1 MTITGTGT
9 MLRRPIGM
17 MIDPLRNLGVQ
28 VRSNGYLPITVQ
40 GPLRG
45 GETDVEAYV
54 SSQFLTGL
62 LMSLPLAEGDTILH
76 VEQPNSLPYL
86 AVTVDLASKFRIRME
101 HNGFREF
108 FIPGGQHYHPAKLHI
123 EGDWSSAAFML
134 VAGAIAGEVTA
145 KRMNTLSL
153 QADLAIIQALT
164 KAGAVIITTPDEIT
178 VRKRELTGF
187 DFDATQRPDLFP
199 ILAVLG
205 ANCEGTTH
213 IRGVNRLVY
222 KESNRA
228 EAIVSEYTKLGMD
241 VALEDDVMT
250 VRGGSLSGGTIDS
263 CNDHRI
269 AMAAAI
275 AALAASGPVTIT
287 NAQAVT
293 KSYPR
298 FWDDLDSIIR
308 TKHEQ
313 FRAQFQNNPFRR
325 VARPRDRRH
334 DRRNAGRHSLLGAGP
349 RSRPRTPPQYGD
361 GRHYAPARTRP
372 AGNRIGHL
380 QRTHGRH
387 PADHP
392 VPECK
397 HETARL
403 CRLRPS
409 SPSVTCR
416 PRRFPQIRRL
426 QSSRRRRHV
435 LRPDD
440 RRTGRSRSRSQK
452 LLPGVRFSTRLTEI
466 DGMTDSGSF
475 ERILNDLRLA
485 GDTAG
490 GVVEIRA
497 QGVAAGTGEPFFDS
511 IESTAAHLIFP
522 YRVSKE

>member
-1 MTITGTGT
+1 MEKTIHPSQVSGEVRPPCSKSYAQRALAAALLSDGETTLSNIELCDDTRYALNVITGLGASVRQTGPTEYVIRGGLAPITDTINTGESGLATRLFTPIAALCDRRMTITGTGT

-308 TKHEQ
+308 TK
-313 FRAQFQNNPFRR
+313 A
-325 VARPRDRRH
+325 
-334 DRRNAGRHSLLGAGP
+334 
-349 RSRPRTPPQYGD
+349 
-361 GRHYAPARTRP
+361 
-372 AGNRIGHL
+372 
-380 QRTHGRH
+380 
-387 PADHP
+387 
-392 VPECK
+392 
-397 HETARL
+397 
-403 CRLRPS
+403 
-409 SPSVTCR
+409 
-416 PRRFPQIRRL
+416 
-426 QSSRRRRHV
+426 
-435 LRPDD
+435 
-440 RRTGRSRSRSQK
+440 
-452 LLPGVRFSTRLTEI
+452 
-466 DGMTDSGSF
+466 
-475 ERILNDLRLA
+475 
-485 GDTAG
+485 
-490 GVVEIRA
+490 
-497 QGVAAGTGEPFFDS
+497 
-511 IESTAAHLIFP
+511 
-522 YRVSKE
+522 

>member
-1 MTITGTGT
+1 MEKTIHPSQVSGEVRPPCSKSYAQRALAAALLSDGETTLSNIELCDDTRYAMNVITGLGASVRQTGPTEYVIRGGLAPITDTINTGESGLATRLFTPIAALCDRRMTITGTGT

-205 ANCEGTTH
+205 ANCEETTH

-308 TKHEQ
+308 TK
-313 FRAQFQNNPFRR
+313 A
-325 VARPRDRRH
+325 
-334 DRRNAGRHSLLGAGP
+334 
-349 RSRPRTPPQYGD
+349 
-361 GRHYAPARTRP
+361 
-372 AGNRIGHL
+372 
-380 QRTHGRH
+380 
-387 PADHP
+387 
-392 VPECK
+392 
-397 HETARL
+397 
-403 CRLRPS
+403 
-409 SPSVTCR
+409 
-416 PRRFPQIRRL
+416 
-426 QSSRRRRHV
+426 
-435 LRPDD
+435 
-440 RRTGRSRSRSQK
+440 
-452 LLPGVRFSTRLTEI
+452 
-466 DGMTDSGSF
+466 
-475 ERILNDLRLA
+475 
-485 GDTAG
+485 
-490 GVVEIRA
+490 
-497 QGVAAGTGEPFFDS
+497 
-511 IESTAAHLIFP
+511 
-522 YRVSKE
+522 

>member
-1 MTITGTGT
+1 MEKTIHPSQVSGEVRPPCSKSYAPRALAAALLSDGETTLSNIELCDDTRYAMNVITGLGASVRQTGPTEYVIRGGLAPITDTINTGESGLATRLFTPIAALCDRRMTITGTGT

-213 IRGVNRLVY
+213 IRGMNRLVY

-308 TKHEQ
+308 TK
-313 FRAQFQNNPFRR
+313 A
-325 VARPRDRRH
+325 
-334 DRRNAGRHSLLGAGP
+334 
-349 RSRPRTPPQYGD
+349 
-361 GRHYAPARTRP
+361 
-372 AGNRIGHL
+372 
-380 QRTHGRH
+380 
-387 PADHP
+387 
-392 VPECK
+392 
-397 HETARL
+397 
-403 CRLRPS
+403 
-409 SPSVTCR
+409 
-416 PRRFPQIRRL
+416 
-426 QSSRRRRHV
+426 
-435 LRPDD
+435 
-440 RRTGRSRSRSQK
+440 
-452 LLPGVRFSTRLTEI
+452 
-466 DGMTDSGSF
+466 
-475 ERILNDLRLA
+475 
-485 GDTAG
+485 
-490 GVVEIRA
+490 
-497 QGVAAGTGEPFFDS
+497 
-511 IESTAAHLIFP
+511 
-522 YRVSKE
+522 

>member
-1 MTITGTGT
+1 MEKTIHPSQVSGEVRPPCSKSYAQRALAAALLSDGETTLSNIELCDDTRYAMNVITGLGASVWQTGPTEYVIRGGLAPITDTINTGESGLATRLFTPIAALCDRRMTITGTGT

-213 IRGVNRLVY
+213 IRGMNRLVY

-308 TKHEQ
+308 TK
-313 FRAQFQNNPFRR
+313 A
-325 VARPRDRRH
+325 
-334 DRRNAGRHSLLGAGP
+334 
-349 RSRPRTPPQYGD
+349 
-361 GRHYAPARTRP
+361 
-372 AGNRIGHL
+372 
-380 QRTHGRH
+380 
-387 PADHP
+387 
-392 VPECK
+392 
-397 HETARL
+397 
-403 CRLRPS
+403 
-409 SPSVTCR
+409 
-416 PRRFPQIRRL
+416 
-426 QSSRRRRHV
+426 
-435 LRPDD
+435 
-440 RRTGRSRSRSQK
+440 
-452 LLPGVRFSTRLTEI
+452 
-466 DGMTDSGSF
+466 
-475 ERILNDLRLA
+475 
-485 GDTAG
+485 
-490 GVVEIRA
+490 
-497 QGVAAGTGEPFFDS
+497 
-511 IESTAAHLIFP
+511 
-522 YRVSKE
+522 

>member
-1 MTITGTGT
+1 MEKTIHPSQVSGEVRPPCSKSYAQRALAAALLSDGETTLSNIELCDDTRYAMNVITGLGASVRQTGPTEYVIRGGLAPITDTINTGESGLATRLFTPIAALCDRRMTITGTGT

-76 VEQPNSLPYL
+76 EEQPNSLPYL

-308 TKHEQ
+308 TK
-313 FRAQFQNNPFRR
+313 A
-325 VARPRDRRH
+325 
-334 DRRNAGRHSLLGAGP
+334 
-349 RSRPRTPPQYGD
+349 
-361 GRHYAPARTRP
+361 
-372 AGNRIGHL
+372 
-380 QRTHGRH
+380 
-387 PADHP
+387 
-392 VPECK
+392 
-397 HETARL
+397 
-403 CRLRPS
+403 
-409 SPSVTCR
+409 
-416 PRRFPQIRRL
+416 
-426 QSSRRRRHV
+426 
-435 LRPDD
+435 
-440 RRTGRSRSRSQK
+440 
-452 LLPGVRFSTRLTEI
+452 
-466 DGMTDSGSF
+466 
-475 ERILNDLRLA
+475 
-485 GDTAG
+485 
-490 GVVEIRA
+490 
-497 QGVAAGTGEPFFDS
+497 
-511 IESTAAHLIFP
+511 
-522 YRVSKE
+522 

>member
-1 MTITGTGT
+1 MEKTIHPSQVSGEVRPPCSKSYAQRALAAALLSDGETTLSNIELCDDTRYAMNVITGLGASVRQTGPTGYVIRGGLAPITDTINTGESGLATRLFTPIAALCDRRMTITGTGT

-308 TKHEQ
+308 TK
-313 FRAQFQNNPFRR
+313 A
-325 VARPRDRRH
+325 
-334 DRRNAGRHSLLGAGP
+334 
-349 RSRPRTPPQYGD
+349 
-361 GRHYAPARTRP
+361 
-372 AGNRIGHL
+372 
-380 QRTHGRH
+380 
-387 PADHP
+387 
-392 VPECK
+392 
-397 HETARL
+397 
-403 CRLRPS
+403 
-409 SPSVTCR
+409 
-416 PRRFPQIRRL
+416 
-426 QSSRRRRHV
+426 
-435 LRPDD
+435 
-440 RRTGRSRSRSQK
+440 
-452 LLPGVRFSTRLTEI
+452 
-466 DGMTDSGSF
+466 
-475 ERILNDLRLA
+475 
-485 GDTAG
+485 
-490 GVVEIRA
+490 
-497 QGVAAGTGEPFFDS
+497 
-511 IESTAAHLIFP
+511 
-522 YRVSKE
+522 

>member
-1 MTITGTGT
+1 MLQKLRPARAGPALLSDGETTLSNIELCDDTRYAMNVITGLGASVRQTGPTEYVIRGGLAPITDTINTGESGLATRLFTPIAALCDRRMTITGTGT

-213 IRGVNRLVY
+213 IRGMNRLVY

-308 TKHEQ
+308 TK
-313 FRAQFQNNPFRR
+313 A
-325 VARPRDRRH
+325 
-334 DRRNAGRHSLLGAGP
+334 
-349 RSRPRTPPQYGD
+349 
-361 GRHYAPARTRP
+361 
-372 AGNRIGHL
+372 
-380 QRTHGRH
+380 
-387 PADHP
+387 
-392 VPECK
+392 
-397 HETARL
+397 
-403 CRLRPS
+403 
-409 SPSVTCR
+409 
-416 PRRFPQIRRL
+416 
-426 QSSRRRRHV
+426 
-435 LRPDD
+435 
-440 RRTGRSRSRSQK
+440 
-452 LLPGVRFSTRLTEI
+452 
-466 DGMTDSGSF
+466 
-475 ERILNDLRLA
+475 
-485 GDTAG
+485 
-490 GVVEIRA
+490 
-497 QGVAAGTGEPFFDS
+497 
-511 IESTAAHLIFP
+511 
-522 YRVSKE
+522 

>member
-1 MTITGTGT
+1 MEKTIHPSQVSGEVRPPCSKSYAQRALAAALLSDGETTLSDIELCDDTRYAMNVITGLGASVRQTGPTEYVIRGGLAPITDTINTGESGLATRLFTPIAALCDRRMTITGTGT

-308 TKHEQ
+308 TK
-313 FRAQFQNNPFRR
+313 A
-325 VARPRDRRH
+325 
-334 DRRNAGRHSLLGAGP
+334 
-349 RSRPRTPPQYGD
+349 
-361 GRHYAPARTRP
+361 
-372 AGNRIGHL
+372 
-380 QRTHGRH
+380 
-387 PADHP
+387 
-392 VPECK
+392 
-397 HETARL
+397 
-403 CRLRPS
+403 
-409 SPSVTCR
+409 
-416 PRRFPQIRRL
+416 
-426 QSSRRRRHV
+426 
-435 LRPDD
+435 
-440 RRTGRSRSRSQK
+440 
-452 LLPGVRFSTRLTEI
+452 
-466 DGMTDSGSF
+466 
-475 ERILNDLRLA
+475 
-485 GDTAG
+485 
-490 GVVEIRA
+490 
-497 QGVAAGTGEPFFDS
+497 
-511 IESTAAHLIFP
+511 
-522 YRVSKE
+522 

>member
-1 MTITGTGT
+1 MEKTIHPSQVSGEVRPPCSKSYAQRALAAALLSDGETTLSNIELCDDTRYAMNVITGLGASVRQTGPTEYVIRGGLAPITDTINTGESGLATRLFTPIAALCDRRMTITGTGT

-275 AALAASGPVTIT
+275 AALDASGPVTIT

-308 TKHEQ
+308 TK
-313 FRAQFQNNPFRR
+313 A
-325 VARPRDRRH
+325 
-334 DRRNAGRHSLLGAGP
+334 
-349 RSRPRTPPQYGD
+349 
-361 GRHYAPARTRP
+361 
-372 AGNRIGHL
+372 
-380 QRTHGRH
+380 
-387 PADHP
+387 
-392 VPECK
+392 
-397 HETARL
+397 
-403 CRLRPS
+403 
-409 SPSVTCR
+409 
-416 PRRFPQIRRL
+416 
-426 QSSRRRRHV
+426 
-435 LRPDD
+435 
-440 RRTGRSRSRSQK
+440 
-452 LLPGVRFSTRLTEI
+452 
-466 DGMTDSGSF
+466 
-475 ERILNDLRLA
+475 
-485 GDTAG
+485 
-490 GVVEIRA
+490 
-497 QGVAAGTGEPFFDS
+497 
-511 IESTAAHLIFP
+511 
-522 YRVSKE
+522 

>member
-1 MTITGTGT
+1 MEKTIHPSQVSGEVRPPCSKSYAQRALAAALLSDGETTLSNIELCDDTRYAMNVITGLGASVRQTGPTEYVIRGGLAPINDTINTGESGLATRLFTPIAALCDRRMTITGTGT

-308 TKHEQ
+308 TK
-313 FRAQFQNNPFRR
+313 A
-325 VARPRDRRH
+325 
-334 DRRNAGRHSLLGAGP
+334 
-349 RSRPRTPPQYGD
+349 
-361 GRHYAPARTRP
+361 
-372 AGNRIGHL
+372 
-380 QRTHGRH
+380 
-387 PADHP
+387 
-392 VPECK
+392 
-397 HETARL
+397 
-403 CRLRPS
+403 
-409 SPSVTCR
+409 
-416 PRRFPQIRRL
+416 
-426 QSSRRRRHV
+426 
-435 LRPDD
+435 
-440 RRTGRSRSRSQK
+440 
-452 LLPGVRFSTRLTEI
+452 
-466 DGMTDSGSF
+466 
-475 ERILNDLRLA
+475 
-485 GDTAG
+485 
-490 GVVEIRA
+490 
-497 QGVAAGTGEPFFDS
+497 
-511 IESTAAHLIFP
+511 
-522 YRVSKE
+522 

>member
-1 MTITGTGT
+1 MEKTIHPSQVSGEVRPPCSKSYAQRALAAALLSDGETTLSNIELCDDTRYAMNVITGLGASVRQTGPTEYVIRGGLAPITDTINTGESGLATRLFTPIAALCDRRMTITGTGT

-164 KAGAVIITTPDEIT
+164 EAGAVIITTPDEIT

-308 TKHEQ
+308 TK
-313 FRAQFQNNPFRR
+313 A
-325 VARPRDRRH
+325 
-334 DRRNAGRHSLLGAGP
+334 
-349 RSRPRTPPQYGD
+349 
-361 GRHYAPARTRP
+361 
-372 AGNRIGHL
+372 
-380 QRTHGRH
+380 
-387 PADHP
+387 
-392 VPECK
+392 
-397 HETARL
+397 
-403 CRLRPS
+403 
-409 SPSVTCR
+409 
-416 PRRFPQIRRL
+416 
-426 QSSRRRRHV
+426 
-435 LRPDD
+435 
-440 RRTGRSRSRSQK
+440 
-452 LLPGVRFSTRLTEI
+452 
-466 DGMTDSGSF
+466 
-475 ERILNDLRLA
+475 
-485 GDTAG
+485 
-490 GVVEIRA
+490 
-497 QGVAAGTGEPFFDS
+497 
-511 IESTAAHLIFP
+511 
-522 YRVSKE
+522 

>member
-1 MTITGTGT
+1 MEKTIHPSQVSGEVRPPCPKSYAQRALAAALLSDGETTLSNIELCDDTRYAMNVITGLGASVRQTGPTEYVIRGGLAPITDTINTGESGLATRLFTPIAALCDRRMTITGTGT

-263 CNDHRI
+263 CNDRRI

-308 TKHEQ
+308 TK
-313 FRAQFQNNPFRR
+313 A
-325 VARPRDRRH
+325 
-334 DRRNAGRHSLLGAGP
+334 
-349 RSRPRTPPQYGD
+349 
-361 GRHYAPARTRP
+361 
-372 AGNRIGHL
+372 
-380 QRTHGRH
+380 
-387 PADHP
+387 
-392 VPECK
+392 
-397 HETARL
+397 
-403 CRLRPS
+403 
-409 SPSVTCR
+409 
-416 PRRFPQIRRL
+416 
-426 QSSRRRRHV
+426 
-435 LRPDD
+435 
-440 RRTGRSRSRSQK
+440 
-452 LLPGVRFSTRLTEI
+452 
-466 DGMTDSGSF
+466 
-475 ERILNDLRLA
+475 
-485 GDTAG
+485 
-490 GVVEIRA
+490 
-497 QGVAAGTGEPFFDS
+497 
-511 IESTAAHLIFP
+511 
-522 YRVSKE
+522 

>member
-1 MTITGTGT
+1 MEKTIHPSQVSGEVRPPCSKSYAQRALAAALLSDGETTLSNIELCDDTRYAMNVITGLGASVRQTGPTEYVIRGGLAPITDTINTGESGLATRLFTPIAALCDRRMTITGTGT

-62 LMSLPLAEGDTILH
+62 LRSLPLAEGDTILH

-308 TKHEQ
+308 TK
-313 FRAQFQNNPFRR
+313 A
-325 VARPRDRRH
+325 
-334 DRRNAGRHSLLGAGP
+334 
-349 RSRPRTPPQYGD
+349 
-361 GRHYAPARTRP
+361 
-372 AGNRIGHL
+372 
-380 QRTHGRH
+380 
-387 PADHP
+387 
-392 VPECK
+392 
-397 HETARL
+397 
-403 CRLRPS
+403 
-409 SPSVTCR
+409 
-416 PRRFPQIRRL
+416 
-426 QSSRRRRHV
+426 
-435 LRPDD
+435 
-440 RRTGRSRSRSQK
+440 
-452 LLPGVRFSTRLTEI
+452 
-466 DGMTDSGSF
+466 
-475 ERILNDLRLA
+475 
-485 GDTAG
+485 
-490 GVVEIRA
+490 
-497 QGVAAGTGEPFFDS
+497 
-511 IESTAAHLIFP
+511 
-522 YRVSKE
+522 

>member
-1 MTITGTGT
+1 MEKTIHPSQVSGEVRPPCSKSYAQRALAAALLSDGETTLSNIELCDDTRYAMNVITGLGASVRQTGPTEYVIRGGLAPITDTINTGESGLATRLFTPIAALCDRRMTITGTGT

-228 EAIVSEYTKLGMD
+228 EEIVSEYTKLGMD

-308 TKHEQ
+308 TK
-313 FRAQFQNNPFRR
+313 A
-325 VARPRDRRH
+325 
-334 DRRNAGRHSLLGAGP
+334 
-349 RSRPRTPPQYGD
+349 
-361 GRHYAPARTRP
+361 
-372 AGNRIGHL
+372 
-380 QRTHGRH
+380 
-387 PADHP
+387 
-392 VPECK
+392 
-397 HETARL
+397 
-403 CRLRPS
+403 
-409 SPSVTCR
+409 
-416 PRRFPQIRRL
+416 
-426 QSSRRRRHV
+426 
-435 LRPDD
+435 
-440 RRTGRSRSRSQK
+440 
-452 LLPGVRFSTRLTEI
+452 
-466 DGMTDSGSF
+466 
-475 ERILNDLRLA
+475 
-485 GDTAG
+485 
-490 GVVEIRA
+490 
-497 QGVAAGTGEPFFDS
+497 
-511 IESTAAHLIFP
+511 
-522 YRVSKE
+522 

>member
-1 MTITGTGT
+1 MEKTIHPSQVSGEVRPPCSKSYAQRALAAALLSDGETTLSNIELCDDTRYAMNVITGLGASVRQTGPTEYVIRGGLAPITDTINTGESGLATRLFTPIAALCDRRMTITGTGT

-222 KESNRA
+222 KESKRA

-308 TKHEQ
+308 TK
-313 FRAQFQNNPFRR
+313 A
-325 VARPRDRRH
+325 
-334 DRRNAGRHSLLGAGP
+334 
-349 RSRPRTPPQYGD
+349 
-361 GRHYAPARTRP
+361 
-372 AGNRIGHL
+372 
-380 QRTHGRH
+380 
-387 PADHP
+387 
-392 VPECK
+392 
-397 HETARL
+397 
-403 CRLRPS
+403 
-409 SPSVTCR
+409 
-416 PRRFPQIRRL
+416 
-426 QSSRRRRHV
+426 
-435 LRPDD
+435 
-440 RRTGRSRSRSQK
+440 
-452 LLPGVRFSTRLTEI
+452 
-466 DGMTDSGSF
+466 
-475 ERILNDLRLA
+475 
-485 GDTAG
+485 
-490 GVVEIRA
+490 
-497 QGVAAGTGEPFFDS
+497 
-511 IESTAAHLIFP
+511 
-522 YRVSKE
+522 

>member
-1 MTITGTGT
+1 MEKTIHPSQVSGEVRPPCSKSYAQRALAAALLSDGETTLSNIELCDDTRYAMNVITGLGASVRQTGPTEYVISGGLAPITDTINTGESGLATRLFTPIAALCDRRMTITGTGT

-308 TKHEQ
+308 TK
-313 FRAQFQNNPFRR
+313 A
-325 VARPRDRRH
+325 
-334 DRRNAGRHSLLGAGP
+334 
-349 RSRPRTPPQYGD
+349 
-361 GRHYAPARTRP
+361 
-372 AGNRIGHL
+372 
-380 QRTHGRH
+380 
-387 PADHP
+387 
-392 VPECK
+392 
-397 HETARL
+397 
-403 CRLRPS
+403 
-409 SPSVTCR
+409 
-416 PRRFPQIRRL
+416 
-426 QSSRRRRHV
+426 
-435 LRPDD
+435 
-440 RRTGRSRSRSQK
+440 
-452 LLPGVRFSTRLTEI
+452 
-466 DGMTDSGSF
+466 
-475 ERILNDLRLA
+475 
-485 GDTAG
+485 
-490 GVVEIRA
+490 
-497 QGVAAGTGEPFFDS
+497 
-511 IESTAAHLIFP
+511 
-522 YRVSKE
+522 

>member
-1 MTITGTGT
+1 MEKTIHPSQVSGEVRPPCSKSYAQRALAAALLSDGETTLSNIELCDDTRYAMNVITGLGASVRQTGPTEYVIRGGLAPITDTINTGESGLATRLFTPIAALCDRRMTITGTGT

-205 ANCEGTTH
+205 ANCEGTKH
-213 IRGVNRLVY
+213 IRGMNRLVY

-308 TKHEQ
+308 TK
-313 FRAQFQNNPFRR
+313 A
-325 VARPRDRRH
+325 
-334 DRRNAGRHSLLGAGP
+334 
-349 RSRPRTPPQYGD
+349 
-361 GRHYAPARTRP
+361 
-372 AGNRIGHL
+372 
-380 QRTHGRH
+380 
-387 PADHP
+387 
-392 VPECK
+392 
-397 HETARL
+397 
-403 CRLRPS
+403 
-409 SPSVTCR
+409 
-416 PRRFPQIRRL
+416 
-426 QSSRRRRHV
+426 
-435 LRPDD
+435 
-440 RRTGRSRSRSQK
+440 
-452 LLPGVRFSTRLTEI
+452 
-466 DGMTDSGSF
+466 
-475 ERILNDLRLA
+475 
-485 GDTAG
+485 
-490 GVVEIRA
+490 
-497 QGVAAGTGEPFFDS
+497 
-511 IESTAAHLIFP
+511 
-522 YRVSKE
+522 

>member
-1 MTITGTGT
+1 MEKTIHPSQVSGEVRPPCSKSYAQRALAAALLSDGETTLSNIELCDDTRYAMNVITGLGASVRQTGPTEYVIRGGLAPITDTINTGESGLATRLFTPIAALCDRRMTITGTGT

-76 VEQPNSLPYL
+76 VEQPNSLLYL

-308 TKHEQ
+308 TK
-313 FRAQFQNNPFRR
+313 A
-325 VARPRDRRH
+325 
-334 DRRNAGRHSLLGAGP
+334 
-349 RSRPRTPPQYGD
+349 
-361 GRHYAPARTRP
+361 
-372 AGNRIGHL
+372 
-380 QRTHGRH
+380 
-387 PADHP
+387 
-392 VPECK
+392 
-397 HETARL
+397 
-403 CRLRPS
+403 
-409 SPSVTCR
+409 
-416 PRRFPQIRRL
+416 
-426 QSSRRRRHV
+426 
-435 LRPDD
+435 
-440 RRTGRSRSRSQK
+440 
-452 LLPGVRFSTRLTEI
+452 
-466 DGMTDSGSF
+466 
-475 ERILNDLRLA
+475 
-485 GDTAG
+485 
-490 GVVEIRA
+490 
-497 QGVAAGTGEPFFDS
+497 
-511 IESTAAHLIFP
+511 
-522 YRVSKE
+522 

>member
-1 MTITGTGT
+1 MEKTIHPSQVSGEVRPPCSKSYAQRALAAALLSDGETTLSNIELCDDTRYAMNVITGLGASVRQTGPTEYVIRGGLAPITDTINTGESGLATRLFTPIAALCDRRMTITGTGT

-178 VRKRELTGF
+178 IRKRELTGF

-308 TKHEQ
+308 TK
-313 FRAQFQNNPFRR
+313 A
-325 VARPRDRRH
+325 
-334 DRRNAGRHSLLGAGP
+334 
-349 RSRPRTPPQYGD
+349 
-361 GRHYAPARTRP
+361 
-372 AGNRIGHL
+372 
-380 QRTHGRH
+380 
-387 PADHP
+387 
-392 VPECK
+392 
-397 HETARL
+397 
-403 CRLRPS
+403 
-409 SPSVTCR
+409 
-416 PRRFPQIRRL
+416 
-426 QSSRRRRHV
+426 
-435 LRPDD
+435 
-440 RRTGRSRSRSQK
+440 
-452 LLPGVRFSTRLTEI
+452 
-466 DGMTDSGSF
+466 
-475 ERILNDLRLA
+475 
-485 GDTAG
+485 
-490 GVVEIRA
+490 
-497 QGVAAGTGEPFFDS
+497 
-511 IESTAAHLIFP
+511 
-522 YRVSKE
+522 

>member
-1 MTITGTGT
+1 MEKTIHPSQVSGEVRPPCSKSYAQRALAAALLSDGETTLSNIELCDDTRYAMNIITGLGASVRQTGPTEYVIRGGLAPITDTINTGESGLATRLFTPIAALCDRRMTITGTGT

-308 TKHEQ
+308 TK
-313 FRAQFQNNPFRR
+313 A
-325 VARPRDRRH
+325 
-334 DRRNAGRHSLLGAGP
+334 
-349 RSRPRTPPQYGD
+349 
-361 GRHYAPARTRP
+361 
-372 AGNRIGHL
+372 
-380 QRTHGRH
+380 
-387 PADHP
+387 
-392 VPECK
+392 
-397 HETARL
+397 
-403 CRLRPS
+403 
-409 SPSVTCR
+409 
-416 PRRFPQIRRL
+416 
-426 QSSRRRRHV
+426 
-435 LRPDD
+435 
-440 RRTGRSRSRSQK
+440 
-452 LLPGVRFSTRLTEI
+452 
-466 DGMTDSGSF
+466 
-475 ERILNDLRLA
+475 
-485 GDTAG
+485 
-490 GVVEIRA
+490 
-497 QGVAAGTGEPFFDS
+497 
-511 IESTAAHLIFP
+511 
-522 YRVSKE
+522 

>member
-1 MTITGTGT
+1 MEKTIHPSQVSGEVRPPCSKSYAQRALAAALLSDGETTLSNIELCDDTRYAMNVITGLGASVRQTGPTEYVIRGGLAPITDTINTGESGLATRLFTPIAALCDRRMTITGTGT

-250 VRGGSLSGGTIDS
+250 VRGGSLSGGTIEIGRAS
-263 CNDHRI
+263 CR
-269 AMAAAI
+269 
-275 AALAASGPVTIT
+275 
-287 NAQAVT
+287 
-293 KSYPR
+293 
-298 FWDDLDSIIR
+298 
-308 TKHEQ
+308 E
-313 FRAQFQNNPFRR
+313 R
-325 VARPRDRRH
+325 V
-334 DRRNAGRHSLLGAGP
+334 
-349 RSRPRTPPQYGD
+349 
-361 GRHYAPARTRP
+361 
-372 AGNRIGHL
+372 
-380 QRTHGRH
+380 
-387 PADHP
+387 
-392 VPECK
+392 
-397 HETARL
+397 
-403 CRLRPS
+403 
-409 SPSVTCR
+409 
-416 PRRFPQIRRL
+416 
-426 QSSRRRRHV
+426 
-435 LRPDD
+435 
-440 RRTGRSRSRSQK
+440 
-452 LLPGVRFSTRLTEI
+452 
-466 DGMTDSGSF
+466 
-475 ERILNDLRLA
+475 
-485 GDTAG
+485 
-490 GVVEIRA
+490 
-497 QGVAAGTGEPFFDS
+497 
-511 IESTAAHLIFP
+511 
-522 YRVSKE
+522 

>member
-1 MTITGTGT
+1 MEKTIHPSQVSGEVRPPCSKSYAQRALAAALLSDGETTLSNIELCDDTRYAMNVITGLGASVRQTGPTEYVIRGGLAPITDTINTGESGLATRLFTPIAALCDRRMTITGTGT

-187 DFDATQRPDLFP
+187 AFDATQRPDLFP

-308 TKHEQ
+308 TK
-313 FRAQFQNNPFRR
+313 A
-325 VARPRDRRH
+325 
-334 DRRNAGRHSLLGAGP
+334 
-349 RSRPRTPPQYGD
+349 
-361 GRHYAPARTRP
+361 
-372 AGNRIGHL
+372 
-380 QRTHGRH
+380 
-387 PADHP
+387 
-392 VPECK
+392 
-397 HETARL
+397 
-403 CRLRPS
+403 
-409 SPSVTCR
+409 
-416 PRRFPQIRRL
+416 
-426 QSSRRRRHV
+426 
-435 LRPDD
+435 
-440 RRTGRSRSRSQK
+440 
-452 LLPGVRFSTRLTEI
+452 
-466 DGMTDSGSF
+466 
-475 ERILNDLRLA
+475 
-485 GDTAG
+485 
-490 GVVEIRA
+490 
-497 QGVAAGTGEPFFDS
+497 
-511 IESTAAHLIFP
+511 
-522 YRVSKE
+522 

>member
-1 MTITGTGT
+1 MEKTIHPSQVSGEVRPPCSKSYAQRALAAALLSDGETTLSNIELCDDTRYAMNVITGLGASVRQTGPTEYVIRGGLAPITDTINTGESGLATRLFTPIAALCDRRMTITGTGT

-308 TKHEQ
+308 TK
-313 FRAQFQNNPFRR
+313 A
-325 VARPRDRRH
+325 
-334 DRRNAGRHSLLGAGP
+334 
-349 RSRPRTPPQYGD
+349 
-361 GRHYAPARTRP
+361 
-372 AGNRIGHL
+372 
-380 QRTHGRH
+380 
-387 PADHP
+387 
-392 VPECK
+392 
-397 HETARL
+397 
-403 CRLRPS
+403 
-409 SPSVTCR
+409 
-416 PRRFPQIRRL
+416 
-426 QSSRRRRHV
+426 
-435 LRPDD
+435 
-440 RRTGRSRSRSQK
+440 
-452 LLPGVRFSTRLTEI
+452 
-466 DGMTDSGSF
+466 
-475 ERILNDLRLA
+475 
-485 GDTAG
+485 
-490 GVVEIRA
+490 
-497 QGVAAGTGEPFFDS
+497 
-511 IESTAAHLIFP
+511 
-522 YRVSKE
+522 

>member
-1 MTITGTGT
+1 MEKTIHPSQVSGEVRPPCSKSYAQRALAAALLSDGETTLSNIELCDDTRYAMNVITGLGASVRQTGPTEYVIRGGLAPITDTINTGESGLATRLFTPIAALCDRRMTITGTGT

-54 SSQFLTGL
+54 SSQFPTGL

-308 TKHEQ
+308 TK
-313 FRAQFQNNPFRR
+313 A
-325 VARPRDRRH
+325 
-334 DRRNAGRHSLLGAGP
+334 
-349 RSRPRTPPQYGD
+349 
-361 GRHYAPARTRP
+361 
-372 AGNRIGHL
+372 
-380 QRTHGRH
+380 
-387 PADHP
+387 
-392 VPECK
+392 
-397 HETARL
+397 
-403 CRLRPS
+403 
-409 SPSVTCR
+409 
-416 PRRFPQIRRL
+416 
-426 QSSRRRRHV
+426 
-435 LRPDD
+435 
-440 RRTGRSRSRSQK
+440 
-452 LLPGVRFSTRLTEI
+452 
-466 DGMTDSGSF
+466 
-475 ERILNDLRLA
+475 
-485 GDTAG
+485 
-490 GVVEIRA
+490 
-497 QGVAAGTGEPFFDS
+497 
-511 IESTAAHLIFP
+511 
-522 YRVSKE
+522 

>member
-1 MTITGTGT
+1 MEKTIHPSQVSGEVRPPCSKSYAQRALAAALLSDGETTLSNIELCDDTRYAMNVITGLGASVRQTGPTEYVIRGGLAPITDTINTGESGLATRLFTPIAARCDRRMTITGTGT

-308 TKHEQ
+308 TK
-313 FRAQFQNNPFRR
+313 A
-325 VARPRDRRH
+325 
-334 DRRNAGRHSLLGAGP
+334 
-349 RSRPRTPPQYGD
+349 
-361 GRHYAPARTRP
+361 
-372 AGNRIGHL
+372 
-380 QRTHGRH
+380 
-387 PADHP
+387 
-392 VPECK
+392 
-397 HETARL
+397 
-403 CRLRPS
+403 
-409 SPSVTCR
+409 
-416 PRRFPQIRRL
+416 
-426 QSSRRRRHV
+426 
-435 LRPDD
+435 
-440 RRTGRSRSRSQK
+440 
-452 LLPGVRFSTRLTEI
+452 
-466 DGMTDSGSF
+466 
-475 ERILNDLRLA
+475 
-485 GDTAG
+485 
-490 GVVEIRA
+490 
-497 QGVAAGTGEPFFDS
+497 
-511 IESTAAHLIFP
+511 
-522 YRVSKE
+522 

>member
-1 MTITGTGT
+1 MEKTIHPSQVSGEVRPPCSKSYAQRALAAALLSDGETTLSNIELCDDTRYAMNVITGLGASVRQTGPTEYVIRGGLAPITDTINTGESGLATRLFTPIAALCDRRMTITGTGT

-108 FIPGGQHYHPAKLHI
+108 VIPGGQHYHPAKLHI

-213 IRGVNRLVY
+213 IRGMNRLVY

-308 TKHEQ
+308 TK
-313 FRAQFQNNPFRR
+313 A
-325 VARPRDRRH
+325 
-334 DRRNAGRHSLLGAGP
+334 
-349 RSRPRTPPQYGD
+349 
-361 GRHYAPARTRP
+361 
-372 AGNRIGHL
+372 
-380 QRTHGRH
+380 
-387 PADHP
+387 
-392 VPECK
+392 
-397 HETARL
+397 
-403 CRLRPS
+403 
-409 SPSVTCR
+409 
-416 PRRFPQIRRL
+416 
-426 QSSRRRRHV
+426 
-435 LRPDD
+435 
-440 RRTGRSRSRSQK
+440 
-452 LLPGVRFSTRLTEI
+452 
-466 DGMTDSGSF
+466 
-475 ERILNDLRLA
+475 
-485 GDTAG
+485 
-490 GVVEIRA
+490 
-497 QGVAAGTGEPFFDS
+497 
-511 IESTAAHLIFP
+511 
-522 YRVSKE
+522 

>member
-1 MTITGTGT
+1 MEKTIHPSQVSGEVRPPCSKSYAQRALAAALLSDGESTLSNIELCDDTRYAMNVITGLGASVRQTGPTEYVIRGGLAPITDTINTGESGLATRLFTPIAALCDRRMTITGTGT

-308 TKHEQ
+308 TK
-313 FRAQFQNNPFRR
+313 A
-325 VARPRDRRH
+325 
-334 DRRNAGRHSLLGAGP
+334 
-349 RSRPRTPPQYGD
+349 
-361 GRHYAPARTRP
+361 
-372 AGNRIGHL
+372 
-380 QRTHGRH
+380 
-387 PADHP
+387 
-392 VPECK
+392 
-397 HETARL
+397 
-403 CRLRPS
+403 
-409 SPSVTCR
+409 
-416 PRRFPQIRRL
+416 
-426 QSSRRRRHV
+426 
-435 LRPDD
+435 
-440 RRTGRSRSRSQK
+440 
-452 LLPGVRFSTRLTEI
+452 
-466 DGMTDSGSF
+466 
-475 ERILNDLRLA
+475 
-485 GDTAG
+485 
-490 GVVEIRA
+490 
-497 QGVAAGTGEPFFDS
+497 
-511 IESTAAHLIFP
+511 
-522 YRVSKE
+522 

>member
-1 MTITGTGT
+1 MEKTIHPSQVSGEVRPPCSKSYAQRALAAALLSDGETTLSNIELCDDTRYAMNVITGLGASVRQTGPTEYVIRGGLAPITDTINTGESGRATRLFTPIAALCDRRMTITGTGT

-308 TKHEQ
+308 TK
-313 FRAQFQNNPFRR
+313 A
-325 VARPRDRRH
+325 
-334 DRRNAGRHSLLGAGP
+334 
-349 RSRPRTPPQYGD
+349 
-361 GRHYAPARTRP
+361 
-372 AGNRIGHL
+372 
-380 QRTHGRH
+380 
-387 PADHP
+387 
-392 VPECK
+392 
-397 HETARL
+397 
-403 CRLRPS
+403 
-409 SPSVTCR
+409 
-416 PRRFPQIRRL
+416 
-426 QSSRRRRHV
+426 
-435 LRPDD
+435 
-440 RRTGRSRSRSQK
+440 
-452 LLPGVRFSTRLTEI
+452 
-466 DGMTDSGSF
+466 
-475 ERILNDLRLA
+475 
-485 GDTAG
+485 
-490 GVVEIRA
+490 
-497 QGVAAGTGEPFFDS
+497 
-511 IESTAAHLIFP
+511 
-522 YRVSKE
+522 

>member
-1 MTITGTGT
+1 MEKTIHPSQVSGEVRPPCSKSYAQRALAAALLSDGETTLSNIELCDDTRYAMNVITGLGASVRQTGPTEYVIRGGLAPITNTINTGESGLATRLFTPIAALCDRRMTITGTGT

-275 AALAASGPVTIT
+275 AALAASDPVTIT

-308 TKHEQ
+308 TK
-313 FRAQFQNNPFRR
+313 A
-325 VARPRDRRH
+325 
-334 DRRNAGRHSLLGAGP
+334 
-349 RSRPRTPPQYGD
+349 
-361 GRHYAPARTRP
+361 
-372 AGNRIGHL
+372 
-380 QRTHGRH
+380 
-387 PADHP
+387 
-392 VPECK
+392 
-397 HETARL
+397 
-403 CRLRPS
+403 
-409 SPSVTCR
+409 
-416 PRRFPQIRRL
+416 
-426 QSSRRRRHV
+426 
-435 LRPDD
+435 
-440 RRTGRSRSRSQK
+440 
-452 LLPGVRFSTRLTEI
+452 
-466 DGMTDSGSF
+466 
-475 ERILNDLRLA
+475 
-485 GDTAG
+485 
-490 GVVEIRA
+490 
-497 QGVAAGTGEPFFDS
+497 
-511 IESTAAHLIFP
+511 
-522 YRVSKE
+522 

>member
-1 MTITGTGT
+1 MEKTIHPSQVSGEVRPPCSKSYAQRALAAALLSDGETTLSNIELCDDTRYAMNVITGLGASVRQTGPTEYVIRGGLAPITDTINTGESGLATRLFTPIAALCDRRMTITGTGT

-178 VRKRELTGF
+178 VRKRALTGF

-308 TKHEQ
+308 TK
-313 FRAQFQNNPFRR
+313 A
-325 VARPRDRRH
+325 
-334 DRRNAGRHSLLGAGP
+334 
-349 RSRPRTPPQYGD
+349 
-361 GRHYAPARTRP
+361 
-372 AGNRIGHL
+372 
-380 QRTHGRH
+380 
-387 PADHP
+387 
-392 VPECK
+392 
-397 HETARL
+397 
-403 CRLRPS
+403 
-409 SPSVTCR
+409 
-416 PRRFPQIRRL
+416 
-426 QSSRRRRHV
+426 
-435 LRPDD
+435 
-440 RRTGRSRSRSQK
+440 
-452 LLPGVRFSTRLTEI
+452 
-466 DGMTDSGSF
+466 
-475 ERILNDLRLA
+475 
-485 GDTAG
+485 
-490 GVVEIRA
+490 
-497 QGVAAGTGEPFFDS
+497 
-511 IESTAAHLIFP
+511 
-522 YRVSKE
+522 

>member
-1 MTITGTGT
+1 MEKTIHPSQVSGEVRPPCAKRYAQRALAAALLSDGETTLSNIELCDDTRYAMNVITGLGASVRQTGPTEYVIRGGLAPITDTINTGESGLATRLFTPIAALCDRRMTITGTGT

-101 HNGFREF
+101 HNGFRDVF
-108 FIPGGQHYHPAKLHI
+108 VPGGQHYHPAKLHI
-123 EGDWSSAAFML
+123 EGDWSSAAFKL
-134 VAGAIAGEVTA
+134 VSWEKASEVPT

-153 QADLAIIQALT
+153 PADLAIIQALT

-187 DFDATQRPDLFP
+187 DFDATQRPDLYP

-213 IRGVNRLVY
+213 IRGMNRLVY

-250 VRGGSLSGGTIDS
+250 VRGGSLAGGTIDS

-308 TKHEQ
+308 TK
-313 FRAQFQNNPFRR
+313 A
-325 VARPRDRRH
+325 
-334 DRRNAGRHSLLGAGP
+334 
-349 RSRPRTPPQYGD
+349 
-361 GRHYAPARTRP
+361 
-372 AGNRIGHL
+372 
-380 QRTHGRH
+380 
-387 PADHP
+387 
-392 VPECK
+392 
-397 HETARL
+397 
-403 CRLRPS
+403 
-409 SPSVTCR
+409 
-416 PRRFPQIRRL
+416 
-426 QSSRRRRHV
+426 
-435 LRPDD
+435 
-440 RRTGRSRSRSQK
+440 
-452 LLPGVRFSTRLTEI
+452 
-466 DGMTDSGSF
+466 
-475 ERILNDLRLA
+475 
-485 GDTAG
+485 
-490 GVVEIRA
+490 
-497 QGVAAGTGEPFFDS
+497 
-511 IESTAAHLIFP
+511 
-522 YRVSKE
+522 